1 MTALELQTSKQ
12 SLIESI
18 LYIEDAET
26 IEKVKKYVHRIR
38 KSATAKTEDRPGPL
52 VMTDEAFRET
62 VIRST
67 QEFRNGGKTYTQEE
81 MRKIAEQ

>member
-1 MTALELQTSKQ
+1 
-12 SLIESI
+12 
-18 LYIEDAET
+18 
-26 IEKVKKYVHRIR
+26 
-38 KSATAKTEDRPGPL
+38 
-52 VMTDEAFRET
+52 MTDEAFRET

>member
-18 LYIEDAET
+18 LSIEDAET

-52 VMTDEAFRET
+52 VMTDEFRET

>member
-18 LYIEDAET
+18 LSIEDAET
-26 IEKVKKYVHRIR
+26 LEKVKKYIHRIC
-38 KSATAKTEDRPGPL
+38 KSGVAKTEDRPGPL

-67 QEFRNGGKTYTQEE
+67 QEFRNGGKTCPNTTV
-81 MRKIAEQ
+81 R